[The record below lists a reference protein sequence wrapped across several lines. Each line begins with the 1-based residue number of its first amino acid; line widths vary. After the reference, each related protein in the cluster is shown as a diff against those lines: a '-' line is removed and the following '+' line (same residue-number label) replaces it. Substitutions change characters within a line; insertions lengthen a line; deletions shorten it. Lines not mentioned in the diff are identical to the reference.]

1 MLSKSITIFEGV
13 DGAGKTTAAKR
24 YAKATGAKYI
34 AFKEYPHMGP
44 GYNRMYLEAM
54 LPALMGW
61 EGIVFDRS
69 WLSEWPYADVYRNG
83 QRRLTLH
90 AQRVLERVALR
101 CQTCVVLCNPG
112 LEAIEESYRQRQQD
126 EMLKNM
132 DQVRQVYN
140 TYLYPH
146 TALPTIGYDYT
157 LYPQEEGDIHLLSG
171 IMKSRTQ
178 PIEHYIPV
186 VGTQRAVLIVA
197 GKYHHPVAE
206 CNLHTPIPFTDFNE
220 AGRLSRLTSLLEE
233 IHVREYKIM
242 WVDTSWEHSH
252 ELLGEYPNS
261 YVLALDEDATKL
273 ALQTRPREKV
283 ADLYNVFSRTEYNN
297 AQHLLRRVSST
308 SFGDLYG
315 K

>member
-13 DGAGKTTAAKR
+13 DGAGKTTVAER

-44 GYNRMYLEAM
+44 GYSRMYLEAM
-54 LPALMGW
+54 LPAIMGW
-61 EGIVFDRS
+61 EDIVFDRS
-69 WLSEWPYADVYRNG
+69 WLSEWPYADAYRNG

-112 LEAIEESYRQRQQD
+112 IDAVEASYKQRQQD
-126 EMLKNM
+126 EMLKSI

-140 TYLYPH
+140 AYFYPH
-146 TALPTIGYDYT
+146 TALPIVGYDYT
-157 LYPQEEGDIHLLSG
+157 LYSQEEGDIHLLSG

-178 PIEHYIPV
+178 PIKAQVLV
-186 VGTQRAVLIVA
+186 VGTRRAVLIVA
-197 GKYHHPVAE
+197 GKYRHPVAE

-220 AGRLSRLTSLLEE
+220 AGQLSSLTSLLEE
-233 IHVREYKIM
+233 TRVGEHKIM
-242 WVDTSWEHSH
+242 WVDTSWEHSL
-252 ELLGEYPNS
+252 ELLGEYPKS
-261 YVLALDEDATKL
+261 FVLALDEDATRL
-273 ALQTRPREKV
+273 ALQTRPRENV

-297 AQHLLRRVSST
+297 AKHFLRRVSGT
-308 SFGDLYG
+308 YFGDLYG

>member
-13 DGAGKTTAAKR
+13 DGAGKTTVAER

-44 GYNRMYLEAM
+44 GYSRMYLEAM
-54 LPALMGW
+54 LPAIMGW
-61 EGIVFDRS
+61 EDIVFDRS
-69 WLSEWPYADVYRNG
+69 WLSEWPYADAHRNG

-112 LEAIEESYRQRQQD
+112 IDAVEASYKQRQQD
-126 EMLKNM
+126 EMLKSI

-140 TYLYPH
+140 AYLYPH
-146 TALPTIGYDYT
+146 TALPIVGYDYT
-157 LYPQEEGDIHLLSG
+157 LYSQEEGDIHLLSD

-178 PIEHYIPV
+178 PIKAQVPV
-186 VGTQRAVLIVA
+186 VGTQRAALIVA
-197 GKYHHPVAE
+197 GKYSHPVAE

-220 AGRLSRLTSLLEE
+220 AGQLSRLTSLLEE
-233 IHVREYKIM
+233 IHVGEHKIM
-242 WVDTSWEHSH
+242 WVDTSWEHSL
-252 ELLGEYPNS
+252 ELLGEYPKS
-261 YVLALDEDATKL
+261 FVLALDNDATKL
-273 ALQTRPREKV
+273 ALQTRPRENV

-297 AQHLLRRVSST
+297 AKHLLRRVANA

>member
-13 DGAGKTTAAKR
+13 DGAGKTTVAKR

-61 EGIVFDRS
+61 EDIVFDRS
-69 WLSEWPYADVYRNG
+69 WLSEWPYADAYRNG

-112 LEAIEESYRQRQQD
+112 LEAIEESYRRRKD
-126 EMLKNM
+126 SEMLKNM

-140 TYLYPH
+140 AYLYPY
-146 TALPTIGYDYT
+146 TVLPTVGYDYT
-157 LYPQEEGDIHLLSG
+157 LYPQEEGDIHLLSD

-178 PIEHYIPV
+178 PVKAQVPV

-197 GKYHHPVAE
+197 GKYHHPVVE

-233 IHVREYKIM
+233 THVREYKIM
-242 WVDTSWEHSH
+242 WVDTSWEHSL

-273 ALQTRPREKV
+273 ALQTHPQEKI

-297 AQHLLRRVSST
+297 VWHLLRRVSST